1 MEEKRVSLWI
11 GTFDSYDRMKDYFKN
26 GYTEDGDR
34 IESQFEDNFEIEDID
49 EDLYEV
55 QFYPEQLIAIKNLI
69 EGCSYEE
76 QVIPKFNEEIN
87 NADKISG
94 NTVALLYDY
103 MYNNEIKLREGE
115 GYSISYIGTV
125 RYNEA

>member
-55 QFYPEQLIAIKNLI
+55 QFYPDQLIAIKNLI

>member
-26 GYTEDGDR
+26 EYTEDGDR

-55 QFYPEQLIAIKNLI
+55 QFYPDQLIAIKNLI

-76 QVIPKFNEEIN
+76 QVIPKLYEKIN
-87 NADKISG
+87 NADKIYG

-125 RYNEA
+125 RYNEV

>member
-26 GYTEDGDR
+26 EYTEDGDR

-55 QFYPEQLIAIKNLI
+55 QFYPDQLIAIKNLI

-76 QVIPKFNEEIN
+76 QVIPKLYEKIN
-87 NADKISG
+87 NADKIYG

>member
-1 MEEKRVSLWI
+1 LEEKRVSLWI

-49 EDLYEV
+49 EDLYEI
-55 QFYPEQLIAIKNLI
+55 QFYPDQLIAIKNLI

>member
-49 EDLYEV
+49 EDLYEI
-55 QFYPEQLIAIKNLI
+55 QFYPDQLIAIKNLI